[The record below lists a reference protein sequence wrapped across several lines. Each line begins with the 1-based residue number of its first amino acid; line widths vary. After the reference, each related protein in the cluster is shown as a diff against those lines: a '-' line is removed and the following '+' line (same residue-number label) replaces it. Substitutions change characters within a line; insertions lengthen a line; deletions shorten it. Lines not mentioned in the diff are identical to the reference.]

1 MFCQQQLP
9 EREGGAK
16 VADFTAVETLHAELE
31 AVRLEARH
39 ARQEAADREA
49 VLRSTLSSALAH
61 ERKAAA
67 QSVDLAAKLADVQK
81 QLQDATDAKNEMAM
95 IVEEAWKTA
104 TEQRELQ
111 ELASASAGTCKLI
124 LDDTSFK
131 VYELERALEVEQTG
145 ERARWGWR
153 LERAKVGGGT
163 GSPIMSKGRVRGGRM
178 QLLPS
183 TLLGKECCSICGMRV
198 AATILWGRCCTVVD
212 TEQL

>member
-16 VADFTAVETLHAELE
+16 VADFTDVETLHAELE

-81 QLQDATDAKNEMAM
+81 QLQDATDAKDEMAM

-111 ELASASAGTCKLI
+111 ELASASAGKCKVI
-124 LDDTSFK
+124 LEDVNFK
-131 VYELERALEVEQTG
+131 VYELERALEMELTG

-153 LERAKVGGGT
+153 LEREKVGGGT
-163 GSPIMSKGRVRGGRM
+163 GRRLSQMGG
-178 QLLPS
+178 
-183 TLLGKECCSICGMRV
+183 GEV
-198 AATILWGRCCTVVD
+198 AVCDSCLKHCWGRSVVLSA
-212 TEQL
+212 T

>member
-1 MFCQQQLP
+1 MFCQKQLP
-9 EREGGAK
+9 EEEGGAK
-16 VADFTAVETLHAELE
+16 VADFTAVETVHAELE

-39 ARQEAADREA
+39 ARQEAAKREA
-49 VLRSTLSSALAH
+49 VLHSTLSSALAD

-124 LDDTSFK
+124 LDDTNFK

-163 GSPIMSKGRVRGGRM
+163 GSPIMSEGRVRGGRM